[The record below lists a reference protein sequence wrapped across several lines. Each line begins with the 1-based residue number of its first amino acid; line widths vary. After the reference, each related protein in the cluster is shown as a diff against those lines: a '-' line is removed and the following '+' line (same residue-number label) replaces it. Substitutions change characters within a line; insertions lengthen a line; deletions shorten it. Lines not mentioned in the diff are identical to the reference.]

1 MSINSVNI
9 CGNLTRDCEV
19 RTTSGGT
26 NVVSFGVAVNERRKV
41 NGEWQDY
48 PNYIDCFAYL
58 TDGQLAWQQRRLHK
72 GAKVAVD
79 GSLRYSSWETR
90 DGKRRTKVEVFA
102 QEIEFMQGDGGDDRQ
117 ERQQPAQDDEVPADA
132 YDADLPF

>member
-1 MSINSVNI
+1 MSINRVSI
-9 CGNLTRDCEV
+9 SGNLTRDCEV
-19 RTTSGGT
+19 RTTGGT

-79 GSLRYSSWETR
+79 GSLRYSSWEAK
-90 DGKRRTKVEVFA
+90 DGKRRSRVEVFA
-102 QEIEFMQGDGGDDRQ
+102 QEIEFMQGDGGEGGQ
-117 ERQQPAQDDEVPADA
+117 ERQRPAADA
-132 YDADLPF
+132 YDDDMPF

>member
-1 MSINSVNI
+1 MSINRVSI
-9 CGNLTRDCEV
+9 SGNLTRDCEV
-19 RTTSGGT
+19 RTTGGT

-90 DGKRRTKVEVFA
+90 DGKRRSRVEVFA
-102 QEIEFMQGDGGDDRQ
+102 QEIEFMQGDGGEGGQ
-117 ERQQPAQDDEVPADA
+117 ERQRPAADA
-132 YDADLPF
+132 YDDDMPF